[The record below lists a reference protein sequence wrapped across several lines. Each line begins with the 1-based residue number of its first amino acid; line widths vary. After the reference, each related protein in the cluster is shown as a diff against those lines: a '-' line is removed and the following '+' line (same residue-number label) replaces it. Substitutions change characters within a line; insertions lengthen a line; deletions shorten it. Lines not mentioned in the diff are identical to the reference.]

1 MELVVP
7 VGSSIHLISG
17 TSLALLLGIKI
28 HADDTLISIDHYLE
42 MYSAGETPTV
52 FFPFPGCKKYVCW
65 SAGPT
70 PRMITLLSDD
80 P

>member
-17 TSLALLLGIKI
+17 TSLALLLGIKN
-28 HADDTLISIDHYLE
+28 HADDTLIYIDHYLA

-52 FFPFPGCKKYVCW
+52 VFFPLDAEDFCW
-65 SAGPT
+65 SPGPT
-70 PRMITLLSDD
+70 SRIITLLSDD